1 MAFIFVF
8 IVAGFFPSKLL
19 CLCFG
24 SDLQVELMLLILK
37 WSYNNLPNP
46 VPVATGFTCDRLHII
61 VCKIISLY
69 KLLISLC
76 IWWLLPFVYIFLL
89 SHSKLPVHGK
99 LLQCAGQGVF
109 IQAPVLSGVFR
120 WLQGELKDT
129 LIIELSACSS
139 FTSIWKGLHLGVV
152 SYFLFCLELLGVAF
166 DNWMLDVK
174 TAGGVCC
181 FSKEL

>member
-1 MAFIFVF
+1 
-8 IVAGFFPSKLL
+8 
-19 CLCFG
+19 
-24 SDLQVELMLLILK
+24 MLPILK
-37 WSYNNLPNP
+37 WSYNKLPNP
-46 VPVATGFTCDRLHII
+46 MPVTTGFICDRLHIT
-61 VCKIISLY
+61 VRKIISLH
-69 KLLISLC
+69 KLLISLY

-89 SHSKLPVHGK
+89 SHSKSLVHRK

-109 IQAPVLSGVFR
+109 IQAPVLCDVFK

-129 LIIELSACSS
+129 LVIESTACSF
-139 FTSIWKGLHLGVV
+139 FTSIWKGFHLGVI
-152 SYFLFCLELLGVAF
+152 SYLLFCLELLGTAF